1 MKKSIIHLTRRM
13 SPAKMISRRDFLYLS
28 GIAGIGLVAGC
39 AVNPVTGRQ
48 ELMLMSESQEIGLDG
63 QNSPHQISADYGAT
77 QDKNLNEYISQVGRT
92 LAANSHRPHM
102 PYSFHTLNAPYVNA
116 YAFPGGTI
124 GITRGIL
131 LELKNEAE
139 LASLIGHEA
148 GHVSARHTSQRMTR
162 GLLTAVVL
170 SGASVIA
177 GPQMGDLV
185 AGLGGIGAGALLAG
199 YSRNQEREADSLG
212 LGYTA
217 AADYNPEG
225 FVGLMNM
232 LNEMSGKNQ
241 SSMAVLFSTHPMS
254 SERYQTALDT
264 VNTRYAAQRKT
275 KPIFRERYMD
285 NTAGLRRIGSAI
297 KAMQEGDEQMMK
309 KNPSQG
315 REYYEKSLKAAPED
329 YAGNLKMAKCLLA
342 MKRSREAHTYAQ
354 RAREIY
360 PQEPQAKH
368 VLGMTNLQLNQ
379 FDQALAQFN
388 DYEKTLPGNPN
399 TTFFQGFSLEG
410 MERKEQAAK
419 KYVDYIQSV
428 QQGDYARYAHSK
440 LQEWGYLK

>member
-1 MKKSIIHLTRRM
+1 MKKSLNHPRQEI
-13 SPAKMISRRDFLYLS
+13 SPAKIISRRDFLYLS
-28 GIAGIGLVAGC
+28 AIAGIGLAAGC

-48 ELMLMSESQEIGLDG
+48 ELMLMSESREISLDR

-77 QDKNLNEYISQVGRT
+77 RDKQLSDYLSQVGRT
-92 LAANSHRPHM
+92 VTARSHRPQM

-131 LELKNEAE
+131 LDLENEAE

-162 GLLTAVVL
+162 GLLAAVVL
-170 SGASVIA
+170 SGASVVA

-199 YSRNQEREADSLG
+199 YSRSQEREADALG
-212 LGYTA
+212 LGYMA

-232 LNEMSGKNQ
+232 LNEMSGKNE

-254 SERYQTALDT
+254 SERYRTALNAVAT
-264 VNTRYAAQRKT
+264 TYAAQRKT

-285 NTAGLRRIGSAI
+285 NTAGLRRIGPAI
-297 KAMQEGDEQMMK
+297 KAMQDGDDQMMK
-309 KNPSQG
+309 KNPSKA
-315 REYYEKSLKAAPED
+315 RDRYENALKAAPED

-342 MKRSREAHTYAQ
+342 MKNYQDARNYA
-354 RAREIY
+354 RKAREVY
-360 PQEPQAKH
+360 PREPQAKH
-368 VLGMTNLQLNQ
+368 ILGMTNLQLKN
-379 FDQALAQFN
+379 FDQALVQFN
-388 DYEKTLPGNPN
+388 DYEKALPGNPN

-410 MERKEQAAK
+410 MGRREPAAQ
-419 KYVDYIQSV
+419 KYQTYLQSV
-428 QQGDYARYAHSK
+428 KQGDYARHAYSR
-440 LQEWGYLK
+440 LQEWGYVK